1 MAQNK
6 IKFNDVDI
14 FQPEKDVGYAWETT
28 YTNDSGRVV
37 SGKAH
42 ISPLF
47 TVEAFTF
54 NFKNIPTKEMSKIL
68 KIIAKG
74 KSFKMHYFSP
84 YYGEWRNDTF
94 YVGQGDTTLGSLKE
108 KDEVFSSVKIKA
120 TGVNPI

>member
-54 NFKNIPTKEMSKIL
+54 SFVNIPTKEMSKIL

-74 KSFKMHYFSP
+74 KPFKMHYFSP

-108 KDEVFSSVKIKA
+108 SSEIFSSAKIKA